1 MNSYRVDLHVHT
13 VLSPCGSLEMSPV
26 NVVNAALNAKLD
38 LIAITDH
45 NSTKQSKIVRD
56 LGQKHGLKVLCGAEV
71 NTLEEVHCLALFET
85 DLQLDSFQQFLDD
98 HLIAIEN
105 NPDFFGYQV
114 IVDEND
120 LILEEESRL
129 LISSLNVDIQTVE
142 KEVHALG
149 GLFIPAHID
158 RPHNGILRQL
168 GFIPP
173 NLQCDAFGLSVNANP
188 NEWLNSNKLPTNA
201 TIVRNSDA
209 HSPEQ
214 LGSVFSTFKMK
225 NISFDEVRMAL
236 LKIDGREVLI

>member
-1 MNSYRVDLHVHT
+1 MNSFRVDLHVHT

-26 NVVNAALNAKLD
+26 NVVNAALNAQLD

-45 NSTKQSKIVRD
+45 NSTKQSKIVRN
-56 LGQKHGLKVLCGAEV
+56 LGQKRGLKVLCGAEV
-71 NTLEEVHCLALFET
+71 NTSEEVHCLALFET
-85 DLQLDSFQQFLDD
+85 DNQLDAFQLFLDK

-105 NPDFFGYQV
+105 NPDFFGFQV
-114 IVDEND
+114 VVDEND
-120 LILEEESRL
+120 LILEEENRL
-129 LISSLNVDIQTVE
+129 LISSLDVDIQTVE
-142 KEVHALG
+142 REVHRLS

-188 NEWLNSNKLPTNA
+188 DEWQNSNKLPANA

-214 LGSVFSTFKMK
+214 LGSVFSTFIMK
-225 NISFDEVRMAL
+225 DTSFDELRKAL
-236 LKIDGREVLI
+236 LKIEGRKVLI

>member
-1 MNSYRVDLHVHT
+1 MNSFRVDLHVHT

-26 NVVNAALNAKLD
+26 NVVNAALNAQLD

-105 NPDFFGYQV
+105 NPDFFGFQV
-114 IVDEND
+114 VVDEND
-120 LILEEESRL
+120 LILEEENRL
-129 LISSLNVDIQTVE
+129 LISSLDVDIQSVE
-142 KEVHALG
+142 KEVHRLN

-158 RPHNGILRQL
+158 RPHNGIIRQL

-173 NLQCDAFGLSVNANP
+173 QLQCDAFGLSVHANP
-188 NEWLNSNKLPTNA
+188 DEWQKSSKLPPQT
-201 TIVRNSDA
+201 TILRNSDA

-225 NISFDEVRMAL
+225 DTTFEELRKAL
-236 LKIDGREVLI
+236 LKIEGREVLI